1 MLESVTGQFD
11 CYDDNAKIGV
21 IFPYIIHLSPSVH
34 TRKSLCHHSVLTSIS
49 SAEHLARGMT
59 PLYGVLSPLKP
70 VLVHRTLRSL
80 GCRMQCARWLHHVGP
95 IRHPSTQADD
105 EYEHFGSYEVILPK
119 EPFVWGVSH
128 IKARHVPVAIPRP
141 LYGQKHRDMAQDH
154 AEPDVP
160 EPYEGDGRIHLSSI
174 EETKLR
180 ESAKLA
186 SKVRQYASGLVKVR
200 GFSRFAGM

>member
-1 MLESVTGQFD
+1 M
-11 CYDDNAKIGV
+11 
-21 IFPYIIHLSPSVH
+21 
-34 TRKSLCHHSVLTSIS
+34 SL
-49 SAEHLARGMT
+49 
-59 PLYGVLSPLKP
+59 LYRVLSLPKP
-70 VLVHRTLRSL
+70 VLMHRTLCSF
-80 GCRMQCARWLHHVGP
+80 GCRTQYARWLHHVGP

-105 EYEHFGSYEVILPK
+105 EYRHFGSYEVILPK

-128 IKARHVPVAIPRP
+128 IKARHVPVDIPRP
-141 LYGQKHRDMAQDH
+141 LYAQKHRGTAQNH

-160 EPYEGDGRIHLSSI
+160 EPHEGDGRIQLNSM

-186 SKVRQYASGLVKVR
+186 SKVRQYASGLVRVG